1 MMRARQRR
9 KELVDTIR
17 GLEREEKNVHFSCSE
32 SLCHTLPTT
41 LLSLHRVFVFIE
53 LRFFPLVCFDVHPTH
68 FSLART

>member
-17 GLEREEKNVHFSCSE
+17 GLEREKKNVHFSVRI
-32 SLCHTLPTT
+32 LVYTLPTT
-41 LLSLHRVFVFIE
+41 LLSLHRVFVFIK
-53 LRFFPLVCFDVHPTH
+53 LRFSRWYALTSIPP